1 MASDVTAPNVRTL
14 LLDSEALL
22 EGHFALSS
30 GRHSDRYLQCARA
43 LQHPNVAER
52 LGAELAQLCRDE
64 LAETPEVVVSP
75 ALGGLII
82 GHEVGRALGLR
93 ACFTERV
100 EGVMKLR
107 RGFALTPGERV
118 LMVEDVITTGL
129 SSRETL
135 QVIRQ
140 HGGHPIAAACIAN
153 RLGAAQVD
161 ELPLLALMMLDAPVW
176 EPHECPSCAA
186 GSTAI
191 KPGSRT
197 PG

>member
-1 MASDVTAPNVRTL
+1 MSPAPNVRAL

-43 LQHPNVAER
+43 LQHPDVAER

-64 LAETPEVVVSP
+64 LTEAPEVVVSP

-100 EGVMKLR
+100 EGVMELR

-118 LMVEDVITTGL
+118 LMVEDVVTTGL

-140 HGGHPIAAACIAN
+140 HGGHPVGAACIAN
-153 RLGAAQVD
+153 RLGAAEVD
-161 ELPLLALMMLDAPVW
+161 ELPLLALLILDAPVW

-191 KPGSRT
+191 KPGSR
-197 PG
+197 

>member
-1 MASDVTAPNVRTL
+1 MSPAPNVRAL

-43 LQHPNVAER
+43 LQHPDVAER

-64 LAETPEVVVSP
+64 LTEAPEVVVSP

-100 EGVMKLR
+100 EGVMELR

-118 LMVEDVITTGL
+118 LMVEDVVTTGL

-140 HGGHPIAAACIAN
+140 HGGHPVGAACIAN
-153 RLGAAQVD
+153 RLGAAEVD
-161 ELPLLALMMLDAPVW
+161 ELPLLALLMLDAPVW

-186 GSTAI
+186 GSTVI
-191 KPGSRT
+191 KPGSR
-197 PG
+197 